1 MLIRRAVVPSARP
14 ALGLQLQVDE
24 PLTSSQRLLGR
35 IAAAGGAHPVARR
48 HLEDALRTFGVIPAR
63 LEIART
69 HAALSTLA
77 RAGGRAAEAEEHAT
91 SAARIFGELGIA
103 S

>member
-1 MLIRRAVVPSARP
+1 
-14 ALGLQLQVDE
+14 
-24 PLTSSQRLLGR
+24 
-35 IAAAGGAHPVARR
+35 VARR